1 MLNEPELLRIHQFI
15 KNGFGEDIA
24 QEVALRLLLKD
35 SKGEAVNDWH
45 NYGFVTAKHIH
56 WHNCREEKRLVSLS
70 EARLTRIKYWQEQAT
85 TKDALE
91 NQIIARQ
98 QLALIPKDE
107 NSRKVIRYSLY
118 GKLTTSRQ
126 YIEQIRSG
134 KRGKLR
140 EVLK

>member
-1 MLNEPELLRIHQFI
+1 MLSEPELLRIRQFI

-45 NYGFVTAKHIH
+45 NYGFVTAKHIV
-56 WHNCREEKRLVSLS
+56 WHEYKESKKFVSLDD
-70 EARLTRIKYWQEQAT
+70 ACLTPAT
-85 TKDALE
+85 SKDSLE

-98 QLALIPKDE
+98 QLDRIPKDE
-107 NSRKVIRYSLY
+107 NAIKVIRYSLY
-118 GKLTTSRQ
+118 GELTTSRQ
-126 YIEQIRSG
+126 YIEQLRSG

-140 EVLK
+140 EVLE